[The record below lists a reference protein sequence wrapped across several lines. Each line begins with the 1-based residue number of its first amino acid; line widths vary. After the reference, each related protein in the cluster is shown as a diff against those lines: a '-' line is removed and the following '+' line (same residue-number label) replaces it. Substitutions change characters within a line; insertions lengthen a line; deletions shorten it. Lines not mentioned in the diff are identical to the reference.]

1 MKFFLSI
8 FITVVV
14 LIPAA
19 QSQTEK
25 GIYMLGGSTNIV
37 GGFSGLLPNQM
48 SLGFGTNKQ
57 EPYKVNYT
65 NFNLSSNGGFFIANG
80 FLLGLNVS
88 AFHGNYKLKDESL
101 NPVETDEFK
110 FTNFNITP
118 FVRYYLN
125 QGNKIQYFA
134 EGRAGIAIQKLD
146 DEESDDSVIV
156 GAKVGAAIF
165 LNKKVALD
173 LFCDFTGGFS
183 EYTEGASTTKVF
195 DSLFGFGLG
204 FDIFL

>member
-8 FITVVV
+8 LIAVVV

-25 GIYMLGGSTNIV
+25 GNYMLGGSTNIA
-37 GGFSGLLPNQM
+37 GGFSGLMPNQM

-57 EPYKVNYT
+57 DPYKVNYT
-65 NFNLSSNGGFFIANG
+65 NFNLSSNGGFFISNG

-88 AFHGNYKLKDESL
+88 AFHGNYKVTDTSL
-101 NPVETDEFK
+101 SPEETDKYK

-118 FVRYYLN
+118 FLRYYLN
-125 QGNKIQYFA
+125 QGNTIQYFA
-134 EGRAGIAIQKLD
+134 EGRAGLAIQKFD
-146 DEESDDSVIV
+146 DEDSDDSAVV
-156 GAKVGAAIF
+156 GAKIGAAIF

-183 EYTEGASTTKVF
+183 EYTENNATVKVF
-195 DSLFGFGLG
+195 DSLFGFGIG
-204 FDIFL
+204 FDFFL